1 MDDADKL
8 QHLFQTLG
16 EANRL
21 KILKF
26 IGEEER
32 SVSEIVEN
40 LRLSQPL
47 VSHHLRILRERDI
60 LQTKRNGPF
69 IYYKLKDKKLLD
81 ALGLFLEIASSTK
94 SKRVYEPMFCT
105 PPWWR
110 AKQQKEARRIRKCV
124 GTKKHG
130 HR

>member
-1 MDDADKL
+1 MDDAHKL
-8 QHLFQTLG
+8 QHLFQTVG

-21 KILKF
+21 KIIKF

-32 SVSEIVEN
+32 SVSEIVEA

-69 IYYKLKDKKLLD
+69 IYYRLKNRKLLD
-81 ALGLFLEIASSTK
+81 ALGLFLEIASSAK
-94 SKRVYEPMFCT
+94 SKNPCEPMFCS

-110 AKQQKEARRIRKCV
+110 TKQQKKQ
-124 GTKKHG
+124 GG
-130 HR
+130 

>member
-21 KILKF
+21 KIVKF
-26 IGEEER
+26 IGKEER
-32 SVSEIVEN
+32 SVSEIVEA
-40 LRLSQPL
+40 LGLSQPL

-60 LQTKRNGPF
+60 LETKRNGPF
-69 IYYKLKDKKLLD
+69 IYYKLKDKKMLD
-81 ALGLFLEIASSTK
+81 ALGLFLEIASSAK
-94 SKRVYEPMFCT
+94 SKRPCEPMFCC

-110 AKQQKEARRIRKCV
+110 TKGQKKQ
-124 GTKKHG
+124 GG
-130 HR
+130 